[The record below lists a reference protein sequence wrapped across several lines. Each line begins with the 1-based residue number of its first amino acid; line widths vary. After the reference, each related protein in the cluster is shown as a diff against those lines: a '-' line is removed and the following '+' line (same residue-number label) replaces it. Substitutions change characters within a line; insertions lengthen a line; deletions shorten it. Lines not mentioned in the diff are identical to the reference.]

1 MSKFSDA
8 RQSIELEIKKRKVE
22 FSFWPIGE
30 GETKQGKLHSTLF
43 VSDPWL
49 IIEQRIAQ
57 LDDSEFKDC
66 KEYAAHCLRQSQDFY
81 RAAETSRTEAA
92 KPLLLYYCF
101 LNLAKCFVVYKEKK
115 LPTTN
120 LYHGISEDFQ
130 NRRIKVK
137 SGAPNNVFR
146 RFSKALLGKNIKYD
160 SEISDSDFFSQI
172 LIGHRVYCQ
181 AQGANFKE
189 KFINLKE
196 IHFRQNKPDKQVWLL
211 ARIARQDFSR
221 IDHKLKDFAESLSH
235 SDLKWKDVNERN
247 TGFDDKYAFAETVV
261 PTPYKRL
268 PSSVLNPLCQKASR
282 RLWRAV
288 TSYPPYR
295 KYYIYIKDEKEKLL
309 PQLLSIY
316 LATFYFGSITRYKP
330 IEFADLLK
338 GDMSPF
344 IHEFFAN
351 QPKQFIYLMAS
362 EFLKQEVT
370 RAAIV

>member
-1 MSKFSDA
+1 M
-8 RQSIELEIKKRKVE
+8 
-22 FSFWPIGE
+22 
-30 GETKQGKLHSTLF
+30 
-43 VSDPWL
+43 
-49 IIEQRIAQ
+49 
-57 LDDSEFKDC
+57 
-66 KEYAAHCLRQSQDFY
+66 
-81 RAAETSRTEAA
+81 
-92 KPLLLYYCF
+92 
-101 LNLAKCFVVYKEKK
+101 VYKEKK

-316 LATFYFGSITRYKP
+316 LATFYFGLITRYKP